1 MPTLPKMC
9 LNGEIVDYED
19 CKIHAFSG
27 AVKYG
32 AGVFE
37 GIRGY
42 WNDQAEE
49 LAIFRL
55 PEHLERLRFGMRVMR
70 YDEIFSVEHMADCL
84 MRMVRA
90 NKVRGNVHIR
100 MIAYIDSDDEL
111 VGCGPVGLVCG
122 AVPRTPSPKLES
134 GAHVAV
140 SSYTRIADNALPP
153 RVKCTANYVNNRAAE
168 MEAKRNGY
176 DGVLILT
183 GSGKLSEGSGACFF
197 MVRDGVLY
205 TPDVAS
211 DILESITRATVIEL
225 AAKDLGLKVV
235 ERTIDR
241 SEIYAA
247 SEAFWCGTGYEVMPV
262 VSVDRLALG
271 SGKPGAITRA
281 VQQRYFDVAYART
294 RDHAEWRTLVSG
306 DRRAAAE

>member
-9 LNGEIVDYED
+9 LNGEIVAYED

-42 WNDQAEE
+42 WNDKAEE
-49 LAIFRL
+49 LYIFRL
-55 PEHLERLRFGMRVMR
+55 PEHLERLRFGMRVLR

-84 MRMVRA
+84 LRMVRA
-90 NKVRGNVHIR
+90 NSVRGNVHIR

-111 VGCGPVGLVCG
+111 VGCGPIGLVCG
-122 AVPRTPSPKLES
+122 AVPRTPSPKLET
-134 GAHVAV
+134 GVHIAI
-140 SSYTRIADNALPP
+140 SSYQRIADNALPP

-168 MEAKRNGY
+168 LEGKRNGY

-183 GSGKLSEGSGACFF
+183 NQGKVSEASGACFF
-197 MVRDGVLY
+197 MVKDGVLY
-205 TPDVAS
+205 TPDVTS

-235 ERTIDR
+235 ERSIDR
-241 SEIYAA
+241 SEVYGA
-247 SEAFWCGTGYEVMPV
+247 SEAFFCGTGWEVLPMI
-262 VSVDRLALG
+262 SLDRLASRRPRSFLARP
-271 SGKPGAITRA
+271 SRKLDHDRA
-281 VQQRYFDVAYART
+281 HQSLFGQCRRRFA
-294 RDHAEWRTLVSG
+294 RDHGCAGGSQ
-306 DRRAAAE
+306 